1 MTMWDMSDV
10 LWPLQRTKV
19 LSNSSSF
26 TTPTISL
33 NLFLADLLCDEQA
46 RVLVEILYSNVTS
59 HLALLRMEYIVC
71 FFWLI
76 CLRICS
82 INLGDA

>member
-1 MTMWDMSDV
+1 MWGISDV
-10 LWPLQRTKV
+10 LWPLQRTII

-26 TTPTISL
+26 TTPTL
-33 NLFLADLLCDEQA
+33 NLSLFLADLLSDEQA

-76 CLRICS
+76 CLKICL
-82 INLGDA
+82 IDLGNA